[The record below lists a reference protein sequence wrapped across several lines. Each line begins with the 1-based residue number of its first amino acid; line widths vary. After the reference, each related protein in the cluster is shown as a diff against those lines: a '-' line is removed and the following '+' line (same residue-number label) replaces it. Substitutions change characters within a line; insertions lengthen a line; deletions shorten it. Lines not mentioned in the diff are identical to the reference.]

1 MSWINFLKSTSS
13 ISSLKFCCFY
23 YQASLVPEK
32 RLQSSITFHPLSI
45 YLCRNN
51 DINTRIFPNKVS
63 FKDKLLTLEWEFR
76 NYSWRGRYTRLRT
89 STHSVSLLFPGSFC
103 LLLFLQLFP
112 GLISRETT
120 VNLLVS
126 QTRSFRR
133 LQFFLAED
141 ESIGGLFGLL
151 SVLFLLLT
159 V

>member
-1 MSWINFLKSTSS
+1 MFLL
-13 ISSLKFCCFY
+13 SSLLSAWKEITIFNY
-23 YQASLVPEK
+23 IPSSL
-32 RLQSSITFHPLSI
+32 I

-51 DINTRIFPNKVS
+51 DIITRIFPNKVS

-89 STHSVSLLFPGSFC
+89 STHNVSLLFPGSFC

-112 GLISRETT
+112 GLVSRETT
-120 VNLLVS
+120 VNLSVS

-151 SVLFLLLT
+151 SILFLLLT